1 MGSVGVLVG
10 VICVVGGVGVVG
22 VVGGVGVVGVV
33 VGVGV
38 VVVGLLVDDVGL
50 VELDLLVVVVI
61 VVVGGVC
68 NLMTMSPRQHSK
80 TIIKIM

>member
-1 MGSVGVLVG
+1 M
-10 VICVVGGVGVVG
+10 G
-22 VVGGVGVVGVV
+22 VVGGVGVLVGPVGVDG
-33 VGVGV
+33 GVGV

-50 VELDLLVVVVI
+50 VEVDLLVVVVI

-80 TIIKIM
+80 KIIKTM